1 MERTRGIGVLELVT
15 ARLVAAV
22 AAAGLLTYFRSTEEA
37 VKSVTEEKVLER
49 SRLVADR
56 STAGALRA
64 AVTVY
69 FGREGRFPPDK
80 AAVDALVHPP
90 PAFQCP
96 GNDYTYDPAP
106 GTITLAINDL
116 ARC

>member
-1 MERTRGIGVLELVT
+1 MRGIGVLELVI
-15 ARLVAAV
+15 ALLVAAV
-22 AAAGLLTYFRSTEEA
+22 VVAVLLTYFRATEEA
-37 VKSVTEEKVLER
+37 VKTVTEERALGR
-49 SRLVADR
+49 TRLLADR

-96 GNDYTYDPAP
+96 GNDYTYDPAS
-106 GTITLAINDL
+106 GRITLAINDL